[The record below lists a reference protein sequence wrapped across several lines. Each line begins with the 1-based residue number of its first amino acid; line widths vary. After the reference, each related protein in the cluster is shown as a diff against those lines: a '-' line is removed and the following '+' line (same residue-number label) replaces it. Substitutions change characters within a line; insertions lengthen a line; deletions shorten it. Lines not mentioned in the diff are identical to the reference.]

1 MAIDL
6 RSRVMDAVVVCV
18 DRSGLQGFSIE
29 EVALEAGV
37 SRASIYRHFPG
48 GRSQLINES
57 VTREVAAFWGELA
70 DFVRPLGDLQ
80 SRLVAGMMEARRR
93 LIGNELLQRLLASE
107 PDDVLPALLESDDLV
122 HLVLVGYVKSLL
134 ERERLV
140 DGCDVDLA
148 AEYVVRMLLSHIAT
162 PGRWDLADRAQVER
176 LVSTQFLG
184 GILA

>member
-93 LIGNELLQRLLASE
+93 
-107 PDDVLPALLESDDLV
+107 
-122 HLVLVGYVKSLL
+122 
-134 ERERLV
+134 
-140 DGCDVDLA
+140 
-148 AEYVVRMLLSHIAT
+148 
-162 PGRWDLADRAQVER
+162 
-176 LVSTQFLG
+176 
-184 GILA
+184 